1 MKKTLTLA
9 LGVFL
14 AAGAANA
21 ATITANNLT
30 SEVIPA
36 PGAINDDS
44 PGNNTTVK
52 AFEEAVGIILADD
65 LANTLPTIDAGTA
78 VDSHMLFL
86 NRVDT
91 DTTRARVN
99 YSFTFSE
106 AIVGLIIGTTNINN
120 TSFGTN
126 GFPLLGAPGTTYSN
140 LNGFEGRGDT
150 WTITGG
156 NTISGRMTV
165 TQPGD
170 WIRVITESP
179 APVPLPAAGWML
191 LAGVG
196 GLAAARRGRKSA

>member
-1 MKKTLTLA
+1 MKRTVSLA
-9 LGVFL
+9 LAAIFV
-14 AAGAANA
+14 AGAVNA

-36 PGAINDDS
+36 PIVINNGA

-52 AFEEAVGIILADD
+52 AFEEATGVVLTAD
-65 LANTLPTIDAGTA
+65 LGNTLPTISAGTA

-86 NRVDT
+86 NREDTSSVLTVVD
-91 DTTRARVN
+91 

-106 AIVGLIIGTTNINN
+106 TIIGLILGTTNVNN
-120 TSFGTN
+120 TTFGTN
-126 GFPLLGAPGTTYSN
+126 GFPVLAAAGTTYGT

-196 GLAAARRGRKSA
+196 GLAAARKARKLA

>member
-1 MKKTLTLA
+1 MKKTITLA
-9 LGVFL
+9 FAAVLSAGV
-14 AAGAANA
+14 AHA
-21 ATITANNLT
+21 ATITANNET

-36 PGAINDDS
+36 PIVLNNGA

-52 AFEEAVGIILADD
+52 AFEEATGVILASD
-65 LANTLPTIDAGTA
+65 LTTTLPAISAGTA

-86 NRVDT
+86 NREDT
-91 DTTRARVN
+91 ASIRTVVE

-106 AIVGLIIGTTNINN
+106 TIIGLILGTTNVNN
-120 TSFGTN
+120 TTFGTN
-126 GFPLLGAPGTTYSN
+126 GFPVLAASGTTYGN
-140 LNGFEGRGDT
+140 LNGFEGSGDT

-156 NTISGRMTV
+156 NTISGMMTV
-165 TQPGD
+165 SQPGD

-196 GLAAARRGRKSA
+196 GLAAARKARKAA